1 MSTEALRGGPA
12 ELVCIACPIG
22 CRMSVATKP
31 DGEVTVTGNQCP
43 RGDVYGREEVSAP
56 RRMVT
61 AVVPTDFPAFPY
73 APVRTD
79 RPLARAMVAPLLERL
94 YSCTAC
100 LPLRQ
105 GDVLIEDF
113 HGVRVLIT
121 RTLPPDEISPVGEPS
136 PKPEGQDDIPP
147 LHKIP

>member
-1 MSTEALRGGPA
+1 VSADVLPYGPP

-22 CRMSVATKP
+22 CRMSVAAQP
-31 DGEVTVTGNQCP
+31 DGEVTVTGNRCP

-61 AVVPTDFPAFPY
+61 AAVATGFPAFPF

-79 RPLARAMVAPLLERL
+79 RPLARAMVTPLLERL
-94 YSCTAC
+94 YSCTIS
-100 LPLRQ
+100 LPIRQ

-121 RTLPPDEISPVGEPS
+121 RTLPPDEVPPVGES
-136 PKPEGQDDIPP
+136 GPKTESQNDVPP
-147 LHKIP
+147 LQKIP

>member
-1 MSTEALRGGPA
+1 VSAEVRGGGPMDI
-12 ELVCIACPIG
+12 VCIACPIG
-22 CRMSVATKP
+22 CRMSVAVQP
-31 DGEVTVTGNQCP
+31 DGDVAVSGNRCP

-61 AVVPTDFPAFPY
+61 AVVPTGFAAFPF

-79 RPLARAMVAPLLERL
+79 RPLARAMVAPLLELL
-94 YSCTAC
+94 YSCTVG
-100 LPLRQ
+100 LPIRQ

-121 RTLPPDEISPVGEPS
+121 RTLPPDEISPVGES
-136 PKPEGQDDIPP
+136 GPKPEGKEDIPP

>member
-1 MSTEALRGGPA
+1 VSAEVLHGGPA

-22 CRMSVATKP
+22 CRMSVAAQP
-31 DGEVTVTGNQCP
+31 DGEVIVTGNRCP

-61 AVVPTDFPAFPY
+61 AVVPTGFPGFPF

-94 YSCTAC
+94 YSCTVS
-100 LPLRQ
+100 LPIRQ

-121 RTLPPDEISPVGEPS
+121 RTLPPDEVSPVGES
-136 PKPEGQDDIPP
+136 GAKPEGQDDIAP
-147 LHKIP
+147 L

>member
-1 MSTEALRGGPA
+1 MSAEVLRGGSA

-22 CRMSVATKP
+22 CRMSVAVQQ
-31 DGEVTVTGNQCP
+31 DGEITVTGNRCP

-61 AVVPTDFPAFPY
+61 AVVPTGFPAFPY

-79 RPLARAMVAPLLERL
+79 GPLARAMVAPLLERL
-94 YSCTAC
+94 YSCTVS
-100 LPLRQ
+100 LPIRQ

-121 RTLPPDEISPVGEPS
+121 RTLPPDEVPPVGES
-136 PKPEGQDDIPP
+136 GAKPEGQDDIPP
-147 LHKIP
+147 LQKIP

>member
-1 MSTEALRGGPA
+1 MSAEVLRGGPA

-22 CRMSVATKP
+22 CRMSVAAQP
-31 DGEVTVTGNQCP
+31 DGVVTVTGNRCP

-61 AVVPTDFPAFPY
+61 AVVPTGFPDFPF

-94 YSCTAC
+94 YSCTVG

-113 HGVRVLIT
+113 HGVRVLVT
-121 RTLPPDEISPVGEPS
+121 RTLPPDEVPPVGES
-136 PKPEGQDDIPP
+136 GPKPEGQDDIPP
-147 LHKIP
+147 LQQIP